1 MVETRDETKYFT
13 RKEVKDNSNKDNVV
27 IIYDNSVYNVTNY
40 LNEHPGGEEVLLEQ
54 NGGDATE
61 VFNDVGHSSDAREI
75 MKKFKVGE
83 LVESERKDQTK
94 TTESSSEPGS
104 FKIEDFKDWKYLLP
118 TALTV
123 LAVAYYMYYRLK
135 SSNSTTN

>member
-1 MVETRDETKYFT
+1 MVAPNEEIKLFT
-13 RKEVKDNSNKDNVV
+13 RKEVKENSTKDNVV
-27 IIYDNSVYNVTNY
+27 IIFDNSVYNVTNY
-40 LNEHPGGEEVLLEQ
+40 LLEHPGGEEVLFEQ
-54 NGGDATE
+54 NGTDATE

-83 LVESERKDQTK
+83 LVPSDRTDQTK
-94 TTESSSEPGS
+94 TTESSEESSS

-123 LAVAYYMYYRLK
+123 LAVAYYMYYRLR
-135 SSNSTTN
+135 SGNSNTN